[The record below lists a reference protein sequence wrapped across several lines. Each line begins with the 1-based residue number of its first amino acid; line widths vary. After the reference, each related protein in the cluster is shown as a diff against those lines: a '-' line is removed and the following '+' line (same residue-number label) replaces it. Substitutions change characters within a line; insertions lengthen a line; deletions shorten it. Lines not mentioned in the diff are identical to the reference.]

1 MLRSF
6 RPFVLTVFLLAA
18 AAVAGGSELGDRLD
32 RELKGAW
39 GVLEVEVYS
48 ACSGTYSNNEV
59 GGSGVASKAPR
70 RFNPGELVKL
80 DKVKVKRSRVDL
92 LMTRIEPVLV
102 LRVDGPFELYDERHC
117 QVQLIFNVPREVIK
131 TGDVETVLELVRSAF
146 TIHPSPEAARDS
158 DDWNGREREPFPAV
172 YEMTVA
178 RYAVWKAEE
187 ANIAIA
193 ARAAQALAEATN
205 IVDHIDRDADYLDGL
220 AAGVERMRSVTL
232 GDCGVLVTA
241 RVSTYDRNP
250 PSDQSSRWKDGY
262 RDGQRLLFD
271 LMLAERLKHC
281 QVPVPRLP

>member
-1 MLRSF
+1 
-6 RPFVLTVFLLAA
+6 LAVA
-18 AAVAGGSELGDRLD
+18 VVAGGSELGDRLD

-48 ACSGTYSNNEV
+48 ACSGTYSNNEI
-59 GGSGVASKAPR
+59 GASGVASKAPN

-80 DKVKVKRSRVDL
+80 DKIKVKRSRVDL
-92 LMTRIEPVLV
+92 LMTLVEPVLV
-102 LRVDGPFELYDERHC
+102 SRIDGPFELYDERHC

-146 TIHPSPEAARDS
+146 TIHPSPEAARNS
-158 DDWNGREREPFPAV
+158 DDWNGRERELFPAD
-172 YEMTVA
+172 YEMTLA

-187 ANIAIA
+187 ANIAIS

-205 IVDHIDRDADYLDGL
+205 IVDHIDRNPDYLDGL
-220 AAGVERMRSVTL
+220 AAGVEKMRSVTL

-250 PSDQSSRWKDGY
+250 PSDQNSRWKDGY

-281 QVPVPRLP
+281 QVPVPRMP